1 MAEGFRAHV
10 ERLAVRAARAG
21 VASYTGMGR
30 GEKADV
36 LVRAAIKRMP
46 PSGKLRSTEKAVVV
60 ALTHLLSEV
69 PPAVPDYAWLVEA
82 VRSLHARASG

>member
-1 MAEGFRAHV
+1 MNFRAHI

-21 VASYTGMGR
+21 VASYTSVNR
-30 GEKADV
+30 DEKAEV
-36 LVRAAIKRMP
+36 LVRRAIKRMP

-69 PPAVPDYAWLVEA
+69 PPTVPDYALLVEA